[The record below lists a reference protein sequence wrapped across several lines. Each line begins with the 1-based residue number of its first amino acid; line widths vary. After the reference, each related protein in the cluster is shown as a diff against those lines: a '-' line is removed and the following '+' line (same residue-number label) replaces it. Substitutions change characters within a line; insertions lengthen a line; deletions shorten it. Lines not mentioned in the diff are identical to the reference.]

1 MDIGHKKIKLLI
13 FDLDG
18 TLLNTLGDL
27 CFCGNYILEKHG
39 FPTHSLDAYRYF
51 VGNGIMKL
59 VERIL
64 PKNERVP
71 SFMNQVYEE
80 FMDFYQ
86 QHKMDTTAPYDG
98 IVPLLDELAAG
109 GIMSAVASN
118 KAHEAMDE
126 LMHHYF
132 PHTTFSAVLGKRPN
146 VPPKPAPDIVF
157 DILSMS
163 QVQASEALYVGDTA
177 VDMETARRAG
187 VRKIGALWG
196 FRTQE
201 ELMAAGADF
210 LAASP
215 AEVLDIVR
223 GFC

>member
-1 MDIGHKKIKLLI
+1 MDIGHKKIKLFI

-27 CFCGNYILEKHG
+27 CFCGNYILAKHG
-39 FPTHSLDAYRYF
+39 FPTHSSDAYRYF

-64 PKNERVP
+64 PENERVP
-71 SFMNQVYEE
+71 SFMNQVYKE

-98 IVPLLDELAAG
+98 IVPLLDELAAC

-126 LMHHYF
+126 LMCHYF

-196 FRTQE
+196 FRTKE

-223 GFC
+223 RFC

>member
-1 MDIGHKKIKLLI
+1 M
-13 FDLDG
+13 DG

-39 FPTHSLDAYRYF
+39 FPTHSSDAYRYF

-64 PKNERVP
+64 PENERVP
-71 SFMNQVYEE
+71 LFMNQVYKE

-98 IVPLLDELAAG
+98 IVPLLDELAAR
-109 GIMSAVASN
+109 GILSAVASN

-126 LMHHYF
+126 LMQHYF
-132 PHTTFSAVLGKRPN
+132 PHTAFSVILGKRPN

-163 QVQASEALYVGDTA
+163 QVQASEALYIGDTA

-196 FRTQE
+196 FRTKE

-223 GFC
+223 RFC